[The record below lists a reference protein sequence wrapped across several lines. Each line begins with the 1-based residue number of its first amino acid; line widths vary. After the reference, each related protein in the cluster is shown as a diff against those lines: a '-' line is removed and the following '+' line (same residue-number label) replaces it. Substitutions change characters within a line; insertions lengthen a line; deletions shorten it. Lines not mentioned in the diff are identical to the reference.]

1 MNKNNRYCCIIV
13 PNDISIECNYFEI
26 ELEVKDLKKIINDIN
41 KELNYDFNY
50 KSAIINEK
58 YGILLNEISDLEN
71 QYVQKLTGKNKCGR
85 YLLISH
91 MANLENFL
99 KRSKDLQYYENMK
112 TISHNS
118 SLCKNMI
125 MLCMEYILQIN

>member
-1 MNKNNRYCCIIV
+1 MNKNNRYCCITV
-13 PNDISIECNYFEI
+13 PNDISKECNYFEI

-41 KELNYDFNY
+41 KELSCEFDHT
-50 KSAIINEK
+50 SAIINEK
-58 YGILLNEISDLEN
+58 YGILLNEISEVEN
-71 QYVQKLTGKNKCGR
+71 QYVKKLTGKNKFGR